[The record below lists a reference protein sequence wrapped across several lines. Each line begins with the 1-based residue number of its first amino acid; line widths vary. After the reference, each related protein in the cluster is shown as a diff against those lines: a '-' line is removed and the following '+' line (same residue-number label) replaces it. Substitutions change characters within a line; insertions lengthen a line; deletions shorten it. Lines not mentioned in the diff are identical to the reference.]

1 MLKVFATQVV
11 ISKGYDNTPAISIPR
26 GNDSA
31 ASVRFRIGKKV
42 YDPKADN
49 NARWLNYSVKGFGPI
64 VNRIEKMQLKEGSF
78 VNIMGRLDED
88 SWVDKESN
96 ETKSCTV
103 IILDEIEYASGGGK
117 SNKATRR
124 TAQAIRH
131 LLKLLQPIPVIMAV
145 VSPAM
150 NLLAAIRSLMIRIK
164 GANK

>member
-1 MLKVFATQVV
+1 MLKVFATQVL
-11 ISKGYDNTPAISIPR
+11 ISKGYDNKPAISITR

-117 SNKATRR
+117 SNNGNATNG
-124 TAQAIRH
+124 TSNQAPAQA
-131 LLKLLQPIPVIMAV
+131 
-145 VSPAM
+145 PA
-150 NLLAAIRSLMIRIK
+150 
-164 GANK
+164 ANTGDSSGGFTGYEPFGGNSFFDDQN

>member
-11 ISKGYDNTPAISIPR
+11 ISKGYDNKPAISITR

-103 IILDEIEYASGGGK
+103 IILDE
-117 SNKATRR
+117 
-124 TAQAIRH
+124 
-131 LLKLLQPIPVIMAV
+131 
-145 VSPAM
+145 
-150 NLLAAIRSLMIRIK
+150 
-164 GANK
+164 

>member
-11 ISKGYDNTPAISIPR
+11 ISKGYDNKPAISITR

-117 SNKATRR
+117 SNNGNATNG
-124 TAQAIRH
+124 TSNQAPAQASAANSGDNDMFLY
-131 LLKLLQPIPVIMAV
+131 LL
-145 VSPAM
+145 
-150 NLLAAIRSLMIRIK
+150 R
-164 GANK
+164 G

>member
-11 ISKGYDNTPAISIPR
+11 ISKGYDNKPAISITR

-42 YDPKADN
+42 YDPKAEN
-49 NARWLNYSVKGFGPI
+49 NTRWLNYSVKGFGPI
-64 VNRIEKMQLKEGSF
+64 VDRIEKMQRKEGSF

-96 ETKSCTV
+96 DTKSCTV
-103 IILDEIEYASGGGK
+103 IILEESPTT
-117 SNKATRR
+117 ATRR

-131 LLKLLQPIPVIMAV
+131 LLKLLQPIPAIMAV
-145 VSPAM
+145 GSPAM

>member
-11 ISKGYDNTPAISIPR
+11 ISRGYDNKPAISITK

-42 YDPKADN
+42 YDPKAEN

-64 VNRIEKMQLKEGSF
+64 VDRIEKMARSSISKAGWTRTHGRIRPPTKRRVVQLSF
-78 VNIMGRLDED
+78 SMRL
-88 SWVDKESN
+88 STLPVVESP
-96 ETKSCTV
+96 TTT
-103 IILDEIEYASGGGK
+103 
-117 SNKATRR
+117 ATRR

-131 LLKLLQPIPVIMAV
+131 LLKLLQLIPAIAAV
-145 VSPAM
+145 VSPAL

-164 GANK
+164 EANK

>member
-11 ISKGYDNTPAISIPR
+11 ISRGYDNKPAISITK

-42 YDPKADN
+42 YDPKAEN

-64 VNRIEKMQLKEGSF
+64 VDRIEKMQLKEGSF
-78 VNIMGRLDED
+78 INIEGRLDED
-88 SWVDKESN
+88 TWEDQTTHEK
-96 ETKSCTV
+96 KSCTV

-117 SNKATRR
+117 SNN
-124 TAQAIRH
+124 
-131 LLKLLQPIPVIMAV
+131 LLQLIPAIAAV
-145 VSPAM
+145 VSPAL

-164 GANK
+164 EANK

>member
-11 ISKGYDNTPAISIPR
+11 ISKGYDNKPAISITR

-78 VNIMGRLDED
+78 VNIMGRLDE
-88 SWVDKESN
+88 ESP
-96 ETKSCTV
+96 TT
-103 IILDEIEYASGGGK
+103 
-117 SNKATRR
+117 ATRR

-131 LLKLLQPIPVIMAV
+131 LLKLLQPIPAIMAV
-145 VSPAM
+145 GSPAM